1 MDPTSQPP
9 PSAPDVSPR
18 AARPFRLVAPT
29 APQRAVVPWV
39 VLALLLALAWYFHDI
54 LLLVAMALGVA
65 YLLEPLVEFLERRRM
80 PRPLAIAVVLLGL
93 TVVVVLGFWIVVP
106 DLIRQLTTLATS
118 LPTKLREH
126 WIPWANQL
134 LLRLR
139 QNYHVRI
146 PVTVDQWLAQLG
158 LRASEIAPRTASVML
173 SAAGAGVTVIQAIF
187 EGVIVMAMAFYFLLD
202 WQRLI
207 RGVAALI
214 PLRARAD
221 VERIVVNVDRAL
233 GRYVRGQSLAML
245 ILGGLFA
252 VGLAALRVPGGLGL
266 GIIAGLLSFVPYVG
280 FFIALGMALLLSVLE
295 GGSSQV
301 FAVLSYMLF
310 VHVLDLTLVTPRI
323 VGGSIGLS
331 PVTVIIALLAGGKV
345 AGFTGLLVAIPV
357 ASVLK
362 VLLGELVEWYRGTR
376 FYQALPASHE
386 PGDPVTVA
394 VVEAHPE
401 AVPVVDRDLVVAR
414 AHALSL
420 APASIT
426 AHDGTPGVKPLIAM
440 KRPTAPKPPT
450 EE

>member
-1 MDPTSQPP
+1 M
-9 PSAPDVSPR
+9 
-18 AARPFRLVAPT
+18 
-29 APQRAVVPWV
+29 PWV
-39 VLALLLALAWYFHDI
+39 ALAVLLALAWYFHDI

-93 TVVVVLGFWIVVP
+93 AVVVVLGFWIVVP

-173 SAAGAGVTVIQAIF
+173 SAAGAGFTVIQAIF
-187 EGVIVMAMAFYFLLD
+187 EGLIVMAMAFYFLLD
-202 WQRLI
+202 WTRLI
-207 RGVAALI
+207 KSTASLI

-301 FAVLSYMLF
+301 LAVLSYMLF
-310 VHVLDLTLVTPRI
+310 VHVLDLTLVTPRV

-331 PVTVIIALLAGGKV
+331 PVIVIIALLAGGKV

-362 VLLGELVEWYRGTR
+362 VLMSELVEWYRGTR

-401 AVPVVDRDLVVAR
+401 PVAVPMVDRDVVVAR

-420 APASIT
+420 APASVT
-426 AHDGTPGVKPLIAM
+426 AHDGTPGVKPLITM
-440 KRPTAPKPPT
+440 KPKATKPPT